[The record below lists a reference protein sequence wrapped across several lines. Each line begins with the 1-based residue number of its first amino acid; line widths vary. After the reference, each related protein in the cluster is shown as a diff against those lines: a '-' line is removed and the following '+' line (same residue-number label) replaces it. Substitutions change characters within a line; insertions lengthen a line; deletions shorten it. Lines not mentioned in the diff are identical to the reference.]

1 MNASSESSNAPQSPL
16 LVVAG
21 PTASGKSSLAIALA
35 LEFGGEIISCDSVA
49 VYREFEIGTAKP
61 SLEERARVPHHLIDV
76 VSPDAWFTAGD
87 YARQARAAA
96 ADIAARGRLPI
107 VCGGTGLYLRAMLD
121 GLFDGPERDENLRS
135 RLRHRRRPASL
146 WRLLRRL
153 DPESALRIHPNDEPK
168 LIRAV
173 EVCATAARPM
183 SQLLIHGRDPIQG
196 YRILRIGL
204 SPRRDALYE
213 RINLRCARMFDE
225 GLVEE
230 TRALLARYGPEVF
243 AMRSLGY
250 RQAAGYLRGECGLP
264 EAVSAAQQGHRN
276 YAKRQLTWFRND
288 GLRRDH
294 EFHWIEDFGQD
305 AVTRATDFVR
315 AQLAQSSPP

>member
-1 MNASSESSNAPQSPL
+1 MNDASSATPPATTSAAQSPL

-61 SLEERARVPHHLIDV
+61 SPEERARVPHHLIDV
-76 VSPDAWFTAGD
+76 AAPDAWFTAGD
-87 YARQARAAA
+87 YARRARAAA
-96 ADIAARGRLPI
+96 TEITSRGRIPV

-121 GLFDGPERDENLRS
+121 GLFDAPERDEDLRQ

-146 WRLLRRL
+146 WRLLRRI

-168 LIRAV
+168 LIRAI
-173 EVCATAARPM
+173 EVCASAAHPM
-183 SQLLIHGRDPIQG
+183 SQLLSHGRDPIQG

-204 SPRRDALYE
+204 SPPRAALYE
-213 RINLRCARMFDE
+213 HINLRCARMFE
-225 GLVEE
+225 RGLVEE
-230 TRALLARYGPEVF
+230 ARSLLARYGPEVV

-250 RQAAGYLRGECGLP
+250 RQAASHLRGECGLAH
-264 EAVSAAQQGHRN
+264 AVSAAQQGHRN
-276 YAKRQLTWFRND
+276 YAKRQLTWFRHD
-288 GLRRDH
+288 A
-294 EFHWIEDFGQD
+294 EFHWIEDFGE
-305 AVTRATDFVR
+305 ASIARAADSVR
-315 AQLAQSSPP
+315 ALLV